1 MSTIGNVTDVYFS
14 NDNTDNNIE
23 LQIYKNSLTHALFI
37 PNILYDKINVLKSQN
52 NIYDIFTL
60 SFQKSGIGIIN
71 YGNSNFNIEKILI
84 QKSLKYKK
92 KYNTAFNI
100 IGYYLYNLASKQFS
114 WMTLNN
120 FNEDNYS
127 YIDKSVDNILKGSIS
142 VRSNMKKIRL
152 NVRYES
158 QSENNNIT
166 VKNLIN
172 TSNTNKLLGFK
183 NEIENTFQIVPLL
196 KPYSEIIFDTRI
208 VENSVLNVNDL
219 IEFDNI
225 TSFIIP
231 QLNYSDELRIY
242 NINMRPLRFTNI
254 IENVKES
261 ETIIFSFSS
270 VGVNKEMYNLD
281 FDLLNSPYVIN
292 LNVITI
298 KFRNNFSSEQIDN
311 RILINKY
318 TNQNIETERLGD
330 DGEVK
335 KEDIN
340 ISGWTKNYFLSQKLH
355 GITLN
360 RFETVFNYKNIRYD
374 LVIRNSNKEMI
385 DLYFENKSSISEN
398 GIYNILD
405 KIENVDYNNDVLN
418 LYPKAKENQEGNK
431 AAIKFLLNNCNIDIL
446 NNVFIDDSIV
456 SIAGITVSN
465 NKLLVNLNM
474 VLNEGAPRRRDNLR
488 ATYSNKI
495 YFQPIAE
502 DFFYKLRV
510 NQQLITDRNFIV
522 DFLKAD
528 GRGSYLSGD
537 LQGKEFFK
545 NPLLSTNILVETFRY
560 KTFISDNNNN
570 IDIRF
575 ERLNLS
581 DKTLQD
587 LSKNNVTLL
596 SKNNPN
602 FKTNEG
608 NILYFDTS
616 DYSNKGLTIRFYHDI
631 SCENEIFNENGYTL
645 AEYSRTMK
653 TVKMVDIY
661 PLKYLQRVT
670 TV

>member
-120 FNEDNYS
+120 FNDDKYI

-242 NINMRPLRFTNI
+242 NINMRPLRL
-254 IENVKES
+254 KMS
-261 ETIIFSFSS
+261 
-270 VGVNKEMYNLD
+270 K
-281 FDLLNSPYVIN
+281 
-292 LNVITI
+292 
-298 KFRNNFSSEQIDN
+298 
-311 RILINKY
+311 
-318 TNQNIETERLGD
+318 
-330 DGEVK
+330 
-335 KEDIN
+335 
-340 ISGWTKNYFLSQKLH
+340 
-355 GITLN
+355 
-360 RFETVFNYKNIRYD
+360 
-374 LVIRNSNKEMI
+374 
-385 DLYFENKSSISEN
+385 
-398 GIYNILD
+398 
-405 KIENVDYNNDVLN
+405 
-418 LYPKAKENQEGNK
+418 KAKQL
-431 AAIKFLLNNCNIDIL
+431 FS
-446 NNVFIDDSIV
+446 VF
-456 SIAGITVSN
+456 
-465 NKLLVNLNM
+465 
-474 VLNEGAPRRRDNLR
+474 R
-488 ATYSNKI
+488 
-495 YFQPIAE
+495 
-502 DFFYKLRV
+502 
-510 NQQLITDRNFIV
+510 
-522 DFLKAD
+522 
-528 GRGSYLSGD
+528 LSG
-537 LQGKEFFK
+537 
-545 NPLLSTNILVETFRY
+545 
-560 KTFISDNNNN
+560 
-570 IDIRF
+570 
-575 ERLNLS
+575 
-581 DKTLQD
+581 
-587 LSKNNVTLL
+587 
-596 SKNNPN
+596 
-602 FKTNEG
+602 
-608 NILYFDTS
+608 
-616 DYSNKGLTIRFYHDI
+616 
-631 SCENEIFNENGYTL
+631 
-645 AEYSRTMK
+645 
-653 TVKMVDIY
+653 
-661 PLKYLQRVT
+661 
-670 TV
+670 